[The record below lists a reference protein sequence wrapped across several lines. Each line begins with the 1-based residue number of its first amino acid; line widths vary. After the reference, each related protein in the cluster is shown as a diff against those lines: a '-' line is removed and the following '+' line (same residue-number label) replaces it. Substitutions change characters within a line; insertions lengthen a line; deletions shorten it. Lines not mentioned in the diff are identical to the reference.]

1 MAYATYKSVAVSS
14 IQSSLTPCVFDDDP
28 NERESLAHLITD
40 MGYEPVTTD
49 DAEEALRLIR
59 MGRCRLV
66 FASTHLENPDP
77 FDFLDRA
84 LRCDPGVHV
93 MIMTAQ
99 KVKRIGILQMRARE

>member
-1 MAYATYKSVAVSS
+1 MAYSTYKSVAVSS

-66 FASTHLENPDP
+66 FASTPLEKPEP
-77 FDFLDRA
+77 FDFVELT
-84 LRCDPGVHV
+84 LRREPGAHV
-93 MIMTAQ
+93 MIFAT
-99 KVKRIGILQMRARE
+99 RETHKC